1 MMTVSFSIWELAV
14 LIIAIAFVFGTV
26 YLIKVFKNLG
36 ATLETTAKLM
46 DENRAQIHNIMDNV
60 DSITQNAD
68 DMTHKANDML
78 GGVEDSV
85 NHLKSDVV
93 DPLVGAFAKIAKV
106 MQVISKGE
114 ARAANKK
121 EKKIK
126 KV

>member
-1 MMTVSFSIWELAV
+1 MTVSFSIWELAV

-68 DMTHKANDML
+68 DMTNKANDML

-85 NHLKSDVV
+85 THLKTDVV
-93 DPLVGAFAKIAKV
+93 DPLVGAFSKIAKV
-106 MQVISKGE
+106 MQVDSKGD
-114 ARAANKK
+114 ARAANRK

>member
-26 YLIKVFKNLG
+26 YLIKVLKLG

-68 DMTHKANDML
+68 DMTNKANDML

>member
-1 MMTVSFSIWELAV
+1 MMTLSFSIWELAV

-36 ATLETTAKLM
+36 ETLSTTAKMM
-46 DENRAQIHNIMDNV
+46 DENRAQLHNIMENV
-60 DSITQNAD
+60 DDITQNAG
-68 DMTHKANDML
+68 DMTDKANNML

-85 NHLKSDVV
+85 THLKSDVV
-93 DPLVGAFAKIAKV
+93 DPLVGAFSKIAKV
-106 MQVISKGE
+106 MSVVSKSE
-114 ARAANKK
+114 ARAANRK